1 MNEQGVSFVIQ
12 SFSSLCMQLF
22 FRYCGCFVFFM
33 LSLPLWAQQRE
44 RINLEFADSLVGAV
58 KNGQETR
65 RLLGNVRL
73 RQGTTTIN
81 CDSAYLYSYRNFVE
95 AYGHV
100 RIVQNDSIV
109 ITGNNGTY
117 DGKTKQA
124 LVRENVVM
132 NDGSKTLTTQQLD
145 YDMNSSVAYYPD
157 NGTIVEGEN
166 TINSKQGYYNTQTK
180 VFTFEKNVV
189 MTSPTYKLTSERVV
203 YNSLSKVAYF
213 TTLTHIEGKSGTLVS
228 SDGEYNTVTGQSE
241 FRGRSSI
248 EYDNY
253 ILTGDRLK
261 HDKTNEVG
269 VATGN
274 VLLFAQKDSVIV
286 EGDTGRYFGQTGLS
300 KVYGKALLKKIM
312 KKDTLYVTGDTLVSV
327 ENKETNVKKIFAYNH
342 VRIFRK
348 DLQGKCDSLVYN
360 QIDSTI
366 QFYHDPVLW
375 NAESQ
380 LTADTIRIQLKDNVI
395 DRMFLK
401 TNSFVISLDTLKNY
415 NQVKGRQMVAYFDT
429 TSQLYRVTVNG
440 NGENVT
446 WVLNDE
452 NNNVRGVNKVECS
465 NMIINLIDGKV
476 NRVAFLNKPDAV
488 FIPPHEIV
496 EPDTRLRGFKWRD
509 KEKPVRKDVLI
520 RDEIPVPA
528 FKKSKADPKAKKAG
542 GKTKPLAKTALSK
555 TSPAK

>member
-1 MNEQGVSFVIQ
+1 
-12 SFSSLCMQLF
+12 MQKLLL
-22 FRYCGCFVFFM
+22 YCIYAVFFF
-33 LSLPLWAQQRE
+33 SAVPLWAQRKE
-44 RINLEFADSLVGAV
+44 KINIEFADEFLGSV

-73 RQGTTTIN
+73 RQGTTHIT
-81 CDSAYLYSYRNFVE
+81 CDSAYVYSYRNFAE
-95 AYGHV
+95 LFGHV

-117 DGKTKQA
+117 DGQIRLAKM
-124 LVRENVVM
+124 RENVVL
-132 NDGSKTLTTQQLD
+132 NDGTKTLTTQQLD
-145 YDMNSSVAYYPD
+145 YEMNTSTAYYPN

-166 TINSKQGYYNTQTK
+166 TIVSKQGYYNTQTK
-180 VFTFEKNVV
+180 VFTFEKDVV
-189 MTSPTYKLTSERVV
+189 MTSPTYRLTSDRVI

-213 TTLTHIEGKSGTLVS
+213 TTLTRIEGNSGTLVS
-228 SDGEYNTVTGQSE
+228 KDGEYNTATGQSE

-248 EYDNY
+248 EYDSY
-253 ILTGDRLK
+253 ILTGDRLT
-261 HDKTNEVG
+261 HDKKQELG

-286 EGDTGRYFGQTGLS
+286 EGDTGRYFGQVGLS
-300 KVYGKALLKKIM
+300 KVHGKALLKKIM
-312 KKDTLYVTGDTLVSV
+312 KQDTLYVTGDTLVSV

-342 VRIFRK
+342 VRIFKK

-360 QIDSTI
+360 QTDSTI
-366 QFYHDPVLW
+366 QFYRDPVLW
-375 NAESQ
+375 NVESQ
-380 LTADTIRIQLKDNVI
+380 LTADTVRIQLVNNTI

-401 TNSFVISLDTLKNY
+401 TNSFVISLDTLRNY

-496 EPDTRLRGFKWRD
+496 EPDTRLRGFKWRE
-509 KEKPVRKDVLI
+509 KEKPTRKEVLI
-520 RDEIPVPA
+520 REVIPIPT
-528 FKKSKADPKAKKAG
+528 FRKDKKSNQPKKPAE
-542 GKTKPLAKTALSK
+542 KTK
-555 TSPAK
+555 TSVKVPVTSLKATK